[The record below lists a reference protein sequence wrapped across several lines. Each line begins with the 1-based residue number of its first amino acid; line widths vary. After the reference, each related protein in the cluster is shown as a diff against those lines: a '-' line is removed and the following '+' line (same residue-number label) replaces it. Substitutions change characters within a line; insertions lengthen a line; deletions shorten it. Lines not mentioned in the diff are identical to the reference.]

1 MSYTFKVK
9 QEILTNEMVTDM
21 EKMAEL
27 SGILLSKD
35 AIFKDKIELRLE
47 NISLA
52 KRVYKFLKE
61 LTNLKLGIKYV
72 TSRRLGEHNIYIVT
86 LERQKGFKDF
96 VAKLDLS
103 SPLILASEEILKGFV
118 RGIFLAC
125 GYIKD
130 PAKEYAL
137 DFFIDN
143 EEAAE
148 KLYEILQAKNKKVF
162 KTQKRNKPL
171 VYLRNSENIMD
182 IMVVIGSIQAF
193 FNYEEMTMIKDLK
206 NKTIREMNWEVANE
220 TKTLNTGNNQ
230 IKMINY
236 IENSIGLNN
245 MSSVLEEV
253 AIIRL
258 DNPES
263 SLQEI
268 AEIIGI
274 SKSGVRNRFRRI
286 EEIYNKLLEEEEK
299 EQGINQNNP
308 ESSLQEIAEIIGI
321 SKSGVRNRFRR
332 IEEIYNK
339 LLEEEEKEQGIN
351 QNESN

>member
-1 MSYTFKVK
+1 M
-9 QEILTNEMVTDM
+9 
-21 EKMAEL
+21 
-27 SGILLSKD
+27 
-35 AIFKDKIELRLE
+35 
-47 NISLA
+47 
-52 KRVYKFLKE
+52 
-61 LTNLKLGIKYV
+61 
-72 TSRRLGEHNIYIVT
+72 
-86 LERQKGFKDF
+86 ERQKGFKDF

-143 EEAAE
+143 EKAAE

-299 EQGINQNNP
+299 EQGINQN
-308 ESSLQEIAEIIGI
+308 
-321 SKSGVRNRFRR
+321 
-332 IEEIYNK
+332 
-339 LLEEEEKEQGIN
+339 
-351 QNESN
+351 ESN

>member
-61 LTNLKLGIKYV
+61 LTNLKIGIKYV

-96 VAKLDLS
+96 IEKLNLS
-103 SPLILASEEILKGFV
+103 TPLILASEEILKGFI

-143 EEAAE
+143 EKAAE

-299 EQGINQNNP
+299 EQGINQN
-308 ESSLQEIAEIIGI
+308 
-321 SKSGVRNRFRR
+321 
-332 IEEIYNK
+332 
-339 LLEEEEKEQGIN
+339 
-351 QNESN
+351 ESN